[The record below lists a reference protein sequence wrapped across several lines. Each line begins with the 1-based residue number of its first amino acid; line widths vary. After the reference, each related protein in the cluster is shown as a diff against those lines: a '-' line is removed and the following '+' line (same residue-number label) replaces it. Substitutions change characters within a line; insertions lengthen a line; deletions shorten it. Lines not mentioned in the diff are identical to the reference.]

1 MFSYSLVKNHSIA
14 PILLVA
20 CVSHA
25 NASTV
30 PKNSLDLAQWAQQAN
45 DSNQQRSLA
54 TAQRQAYSQQPQAT
68 QVSYNPYAAMTRQ
81 VTVSQYSNN
90 NSYGSASALSG
101 VARGSQALRVP
112 ANYAVGAANFTC
124 VRQAAFD
131 HQVPLRFMLAI
142 NSIERGRY
150 NQKVSNK
157 NTSYDIGQFQIN
169 SIHLGRF
176 EKFGASEY
184 DISNRGCYN
193 AQAAAYLLSIAL
205 KEPSKRH
212 LDIFTRASGYHS
224 WTPKFNSIY
233 RQKLITYLKQWDNW
247 MKVNNI
253 PADNVQTV

>member
-1 MFSYSLVKNHSIA
+1 MTSYPLIKTFVLGTA
-14 PILLVA
+14 LLAV
-20 CVSHA
+20 CVTQA
-25 NASTV
+25 QASTV
-30 PKNSLDLAQWAQQAN
+30 PKNSLELANWAQQTN
-45 DSNQQRSLA
+45 DSNRMQSMSSYQ
-54 TAQRQAYSQQPQAT
+54 TQAYSVQPQAT
-68 QVSYNPYAAMTRQ
+68 QVSYNPYSAMSRQ
-81 VTVSQYSNN
+81 VTVNQYSGGT
-90 NSYGSASALSG
+90 GSSLSSMPKG
-101 VARGSQALRVP
+101 TQALRSP

-131 HQVPLRFMLAI
+131 HQVPLRLMLAI

-176 EKFGASEY
+176 SKFGASEY

-193 AQAAAYLLSIAL
+193 AQAAAYLLSSAL

-224 WTPKFNSIY
+224 WTPKYNAIY
-233 RQKLITYLKQWDNW
+233 RKKLITYLKQWDNW

-253 PADNVQTV
+253 PSDVQTV

>member
-1 MFSYSLVKNHSIA
+1 MVI
-14 PILLVA
+14 PVLLVA
-20 CVSHA
+20 CSAQA
-25 NASTV
+25 NSQGI
-30 PKNSLDLAQWAQQAN
+30 PKNSIDLAQWAQQAN
-45 DSNQQRSLA
+45 DANQVRSLA
-54 TAQRQAYSQQPQAT
+54 SAQRQSYSQQQPI
-68 QVSYNPYAAMTRQ
+68 SNRDYNPYTAMTRQ
-81 VTVSQYSNN
+81 VSVASRSNN
-90 NSYGSASALSG
+90 NKYRSATSLSSTPKG
-101 VARGSQALRVP
+101 VQALRVP
-112 ANYAVGAANFTC
+112 ASYATGAANFTC
-124 VRQAAFD
+124 VSQAAYD

-176 EKFGASEY
+176 QKFGASEY
-184 DISNRGCYN
+184 DIANRGCYN
-193 AQAAAYLLSIAL
+193 AQAAAYLLSVAL

-233 RQKLITYLKQWDNW
+233 RKKLITYLKQWDNW

-253 PADNVQTV
+253 TIENIQSV